1 LSFEDLMDFSNHNIY
16 FLFGLARVKNNNDI
30 TKHSREF
37 FREPIRSL
45 ESYKIKLDEMK
56 VKCELTKHKMYMY
69 VSVNARS
76 TVKGYVNF
84 KNTITEYESQA
95 LFGKEDFK
103 DPLTRIDKLWYSC
116 MMKPNARATK
126 YFLLDID
133 TKDRDIIEDAIA
145 TVSDYTIKDVGTEL
159 KLVQETRNGYHVIT
173 TPFDV
178 RILEGFEEIEVKKD
192 GLLYLGCTG
201 FEGDK

>member
-1 LSFEDLMDFSNHNIY
+1 MIFEDLMDFSNHNIY
-16 FLFGLARVKNNNDI
+16 FLFGLARVKNNKDI
-30 TKHSREF
+30 SKHSREF
-37 FREPIRSL
+37 FREPIRSM

-56 VKCELTKHKMYMY
+56 VKCELTGHKMYMY
-69 VSVNARS
+69 VSVNARD

-95 LFGKEDFK
+95 LFGKDDFR
-103 DPLTRIDKLWYSC
+103 DPLMRIDKLWYSC

-126 YFLLDID
+126 YFLLDVD
-133 TKDRDIIEDAIA
+133 TKDIDIIDDAIA
-145 TVSDYTIKDVGTEL
+145 TVSDYTIKGVGTEI

-178 RILEGFEEIEVKKD
+178 RILERFEDISIKKD
-192 GLLYLGCTG
+192 GLLYIGCTG
-201 FEGDK
+201 FEGSD